1 MHSERANIAVAPD
14 RRPLVMPDTHA
25 SRNRTVLFVTF
36 EGMGLLDFSGP
47 MTVFW
52 SASEFLEKAGRSG
65 YARHTVSLNGGPIS
79 TTEGVVIETTPVA
92 AFAHAEIDT
101 IVVPGSDNM
110 EPILRDQRLSIW
122 LREIVPRS
130 RRTSSVCA
138 GAFLLADAGLLE
150 ARRVVTHWSSCDLLA
165 QRYPGLKVEP
175 DAIFVRDDPI
185 WTSAGVSAG
194 IDLALA
200 LVEDDCGHEIAMQV
214 ARELVVYMKRPGGQS
229 QFSQLLQT
237 QTVQSTAFD
246 DLHRWLVENLADE
259 RLNVETLAE
268 RVAMSPR
275 NFARAY
281 RAKTGR
287 TPARML
293 ELFRIEAARR
303 LLEETEQSIE
313 RIARSCGFGDEE
325 RMRTAFKRHL
335 AVSPR
340 EYRQR
345 FSKRP
350 A

>member
-1 MHSERANIAVAPD
+1 
-14 RRPLVMPDTHA
+14 LVVPDTHA
-25 SRNRTVLFVTF
+25 SRNRTVLFVAF
-36 EGMGLLDFSGP
+36 EGIGLLDLSGP
-47 MTVFW
+47 LTVFS
-52 SASEFLEKAGRSG
+52 SASGFMEKAGRPG
-65 YARHTVSLNGGPIS
+65 YASHTVSFDGGPVM
-79 TTEGVVIETTPVA
+79 TAEGLVIDTTPLT

-101 IVVPGSDNM
+101 IVVPGAGDM
-110 EPILRDQRLSIW
+110 EPVLRDRRLSTW
-122 LREIVPRS
+122 LREVVPLS
-130 RRTSSVCA
+130 RRTSSVRA
-138 GAFLLADAGLLE
+138 GVFLLADAGLLE
-150 ARRVVTHWSSCDLLA
+150 ARRVSTHWASCDLLA

-200 LVEDDCGHEIAMQV
+200 LVEDDCGHEIAMLV
-214 ARELVVYMKRPGGQS
+214 ARQLVVYMKRPGGQS

-246 DLHRWLVENLADE
+246 DLHRWLVENLADK

-287 TPARML
+287 TPARTL

-325 RMRTAFKRHL
+325 HMRTAFKRHL

>member
-1 MHSERANIAVAPD
+1 
-14 RRPLVMPDTHA
+14 
-25 SRNRTVLFVTF
+25 
-36 EGMGLLDFSGP
+36 
-47 MTVFW
+47 
-52 SASEFLEKAGRSG
+52 
-65 YARHTVSLNGGPIS
+65 
-79 TTEGVVIETTPVA
+79 
-92 AFAHAEIDT
+92 
-101 IVVPGSDNM
+101 
-110 EPILRDQRLSIW
+110 
-122 LREIVPRS
+122 
-130 RRTSSVCA
+130 
-138 GAFLLADAGLLE
+138 
-150 ARRVVTHWSSCDLLA
+150 
-165 QRYPGLKVEP
+165 VEP

-214 ARELVVYMKRPGGQS
+214 ARQLVVYMKRPGGQS

-246 DLHRWLVENLADE
+246 DLHRWLVENLADK

-287 TPARML
+287 TPARTL